1 VLSPKASHFEAAI
14 HIVTFVCFTH
24 PVITPKAMKLITYEV
39 HERIGTITL
48 NRPEKRNALS
58 PSLVIELDQAFDL
71 AERDENVKV
80 IILQANGETFCA
92 GADLAYLQELQQ
104 FSYEQNLEDSMRLKS
119 LYEKIFRLKK
129 IVIAQ
134 VQGHALAGGC
144 GLATVCDIV
153 FSVPEAKFGYTE
165 VKIGFIPA
173 LVMVFLV
180 RKIGE
185 QRARFMLLSGE
196 LISAEVAQQYGLVH
210 QLCPTDDLKSVVRAF
225 AAKIVRQASAQSL
238 ELTKS
243 LLAQIQSRSLE
254 DGLALAASA
263 NAHARATDDCKKGIA
278 AFLSKQ
284 ELTW

>member
-1 VLSPKASHFEAAI
+1 
-14 HIVTFVCFTH
+14 
-24 PVITPKAMKLITYEV
+24 MKLITYEV

-48 NRPEKRNALS
+48 NRPDKRNALS
-58 PSLVIELDQAFDL
+58 PSLVAELDQAFDQ
-71 AERDENVKV
+71 AEQDENVKV

-119 LYEKIFRLKK
+119 LYEKIFHLKK

-134 VQGHALAGGC
+134 IQGHALAGGC
-144 GLATVCDIV
+144 GLATVCDV
-153 FSVPEAKFGYTE
+153 LFSVREAKFGYTE

-196 LISAEVAQQYGLVH
+196 LITAEVAQQYGLVH
-210 QLCPTDDLKSVVRAF
+210 QLCSTDDLKPTVRAF

-254 DGLALAASA
+254 DGLVLAASA
-263 NAHARATDDCKKGIA
+263 NAHARATEDCKKGIA